1 APQLILLDLNL
12 PDIKGL
18 EVLQRL
24 RRLPA
29 TANTPVLMITAD
41 ASANAQ
47 RELKEAGATAILI
60 KPIQVPVFL
69 ALLDQ
74 YLPEPV

>member
-1 APQLILLDLNL
+1 
-12 PDIKGL
+12 
-18 EVLQRL
+18 
-24 RRLPA
+24 
-29 TANTPVLMITAD
+29 MITAD

>member
-1 APQLILLDLNL
+1 
-12 PDIKGL
+12 
-18 EVLQRL
+18 
-24 RRLPA
+24 